1 MDTKQLM
8 KIGAMDDEDIDL
20 ADAALELAVLDKP
33 GQGLADYRAHIA
45 QLHQV
50 GSSLGHDLVVPHEQA
65 MLLSYLLH
73 KRHGYQGDS
82 EHYDDPANANL
93 IDVIDRK
100 RGLPVTLSILYLHTA
115 QSLGWNAYG
124 LNMPGHFLIRIGD
137 GEAAVIQDPFDGGR
151 QLTKSDVEALVRR
164 ANGADATLEED
175 HVEPL
180 SNRAILVRLLNNLA
194 SRAERAGDLE
204 RAADLTAR
212 MTLIAPSFT
221 GLWWERANL
230 EQALGRYRA
239 ARGSLIAML
248 ETTRSSVIHRQVQQ
262 TLQELSRLIN

>member
-1 MDTKQLM
+1 MDGNPLLR
-8 KIGAMDDEDIDL
+8 IGAQDDEDIDL
-20 ADAALELAVLDKP
+20 ADAALELALLDKP
-33 GQGLADYRAHIA
+33 GLGLADYRAHMA
-45 QLHQV
+45 DLRQV
-50 GSSLGHDLVVPHEQA
+50 GASLGHDLVVPHEQA

-100 RGLPVTLSILYLHTA
+100 RGLPVALSILYLQTA
-115 QSLGWNAYG
+115 LALGWSACG
-124 LNMPGHFLIRIGD
+124 LNMPGHFLIRIGE

-164 ANGADATLEED
+164 AQGPEATLEEE

-180 SNRAILVRLLNNLA
+180 SHRAILVRLLNNQS

-204 RAADLTAR
+204 RAVELTAR
-212 MTLIAPSFT
+212 MTMIAPAFT